1 MLILFKTIFFDP
13 TLKKMTNLSQDKKS
27 FSAEIQTRYSLN
39 VKPDLVLS
47 SPPPATGYENPP
59 KGEWSSCRSLQ
70 EGDFSKRCM
79 GKMRMVEFQKL
90 IGRGVPQKGG
100 QLGNSRVAEAYRKR
114 TFPKRLG
121 KKGMV
126 ELQKFIGRGLS
137 KKV

>member
-1 MLILFKTIFFDP
+1 
-13 TLKKMTNLSQDKKS
+13 
-27 FSAEIQTRYSLN
+27 
-39 VKPDLVLS
+39 
-47 SPPPATGYENPP
+47 
-59 KGEWSSCRSLQ
+59 
-70 EGDFSKRCM
+70 
-79 GKMRMVEFQKL
+79 MVELQKFTGRGLFQKVHGQNEN
-90 IGRGVPQKGG
+90 GRVSEAYRKRGSSKGG

>member
-1 MLILFKTIFFDP
+1 MVELQKF
-13 TLKKMTNLSQDKKS
+13 
-27 FSAEIQTRYSLN
+27 
-39 VKPDLVLS
+39 
-47 SPPPATGYENPP
+47 TGR
-59 KGEWSSCRSLQ
+59 GL
-70 EGDFSKRCM
+70 SKRCM
-79 GKMRMVEFQKL
+79 GKRRMVEFQKL